1 MKEFLSYLVT
11 NVAKNPMD
19 VNVEEVVDG
28 NTYVYNISV
37 NPDDMGL
44 VIGKSGRIINSIR
57 ALAKS
62 KAIKEGIM
70 INVNL
75 LEPEEVEAGEAT
87 EEVETEEVEAGE
99 ATEEVETEEV
109 EAETEEEIEVEVE
122 ETEAEEEIE

>member
-1 MKEFLSYLVT
+1 MKEFLEYLVT

-62 KAIKEGIM
+62 KAIKEGVM
-70 INVNL
+70 IDVNL
-75 LEPEEVEAGEAT
+75 LEPEESGMAT
-87 EEVETEEVEAGE
+87 K
-99 ATEEVETEEV
+99 
-109 EAETEEEIEVEVE
+109 EEESEEVE
-122 ETEAEEEIE
+122 ETEVAEEEVVEE

>member
-44 VIGKSGRIINSIR
+44 VIGKNGRIINSIR

-70 INVNL
+70 IDVNL
-75 LEPEEVEAGEAT
+75 LEPEEVEAKEAEAETETET
-87 EEVETEEVEAGE
+87 EEEEVVETEEVIEE
-99 ATEEVETEEV
+99 EEEEVEEED
-109 EAETEEEIEVEVE
+109 EEVEVE
-122 ETEAEEEIE
+122 LEE

>member
-44 VIGKSGRIINSIR
+44 VIGKNGRIINSIR

-70 INVNL
+70 IDVNL
-75 LEPEEVEAGEAT
+75 LEPEEVEARES
-87 EEVETEEVEAGE
+87 ETEEVEEVEETPE
-99 ATEEVETEEV
+99 AEETEVDEEKEEEVMEEDD
-109 EAETEEEIEVEVE
+109 EVEVE
-122 ETEAEEEIE
+122 LEE

>member
-11 NVAKNPMD
+11 NVAKKPMD

-37 NPDDMGL
+37 NADDMGL
-44 VIGKSGRIINSIR
+44 VIGKNGRIINSIR

-70 INVNL
+70 ININL
-75 LEPEEVEAGEAT
+75 LEPEEVEAK
-87 EEVETEEVEAGE
+87 
-99 ATEEVETEEV
+99 EEV
-109 EAETEEEIEVEVE
+109 EAETETQVEEPVEETEEMEETEEEVVEEKEEVEEEMEVEVE
-122 ETEAEEEIE
+122 EE